1 MTLQQ
6 SDVRFEVVERSKL
19 AAFVGLA
26 FRNNIKT
33 VRSYVTS
40 MLSGR
45 PPVLE
50 RLGGADQALAN
61 EIRVAL
67 SNFCRVEA
75 AGSSTALAMIGAPA
89 ANHMAQAMLDQH
101 AKGEVIQFRELSSVW
116 AFFWLLDADTSQ
128 KFTKLR
134 SEVLVKSGA
143 STAATE
149 PASSSSSSSKPAGGK
164 KGGDKTFTT
173 KEMVRAMFKNEA

>member
-6 SDVRFEVVERSKL
+6 SDSRFEAVESSQL

-40 MLSGR
+40 MLNGR

-50 RLGGADQALAN
+50 RLGGADQALAD

-67 SNFCRVEA
+67 AKFCRVEA
-75 AGSSTALAMIGAPA
+75 SGSSKASAMIGAPA

-116 AFFWLLDADTSQ
+116 AFFWLLDADISQ

-143 STAATE
+143 TDASSPSTAA
-149 PASSSSSSSKPAGGK
+149 SSSAKAAGCKKP
-164 KGGDKTFTT
+164 GDKHMTT
-173 KEMVRAMFKNEA
+173 NEMVRAMFENKA